1 MVKTNKKMPLK
12 ETESAG
18 ITFKK
23 TQINTGT
30 TNDPNWNCLRTL

>member
-18 ITFKK
+18 IILKQ

-30 TNDPNWNCLRTL
+30 PNDPKWNCLRAP